1 MSPEKTTHFAW
12 SGGLCVLAVVGVLMA
27 PSREE
32 GHLYFGGGILCICFL
47 PEQSLYPIIVIKE
60 DGVLVN

>member
-1 MSPEKTTHFAW
+1 M
-12 SGGLCVLAVVGVLMA
+12 LAVVGVLMA

-47 PEQSLYPIIVIKE
+47 PEQSLYPILVIKE